1 MFRHTID
8 ISTYLHTP
16 LHQDR
21 STIWRGLLRT
31 SIAGPTDCCEIVVPF
46 VRTDDQ
52 LADFLTKGVTP
63 AAKFFAIRD
72 VVMNV
77 RRAP

>member
-1 MFRHTID
+1 MVT
-8 ISTYLHTP
+8 TP
-16 LHQDR
+16 LRVD
-21 STIWRGLLRT
+21 TEEG
-31 SIAGPTDCCEIVVPF
+31 DMEIVVPF